1 MSVGKFCTKHGSRV
15 AWYDGRGG
23 VLRHETAGLV
33 KVKKVNNHYALE
45 CWARSGHV
53 CNGHDV
59 TWNAH
64 EGNIMAPVGAAA
76 AAARPGEED
85 DGHTVSR
92 ALAGEPG
99 PAGGPRAPAGEQGA
113 AGAPPAMHS
122 SASRVAAEA
131 RPASDVLADVPAEG
145 PAAIPDDRVHRE
157 PEVTAQGI
165 PGPREPS
172 AEEIERHELTHYPA
186 EPWCEICVQAKAN
199 DLAHRRV
206 DRKGAIIPADQLR
219 LWSGRRGG

>member
-1 MSVGKFCTKHGSRV
+1 
-15 AWYDGRGG
+15 
-23 VLRHETAGLV
+23 
-33 KVKKVNNHYALE
+33 
-45 CWARSGHV
+45 
-53 CNGHDV
+53 
-59 TWNAH
+59 
-64 EGNIMAPVGAAA
+64 
-76 AAARPGEED
+76 
-85 DGHTVSR
+85 
-92 ALAGEPG
+92 
-99 PAGGPRAPAGEQGA
+99 
-113 AGAPPAMHS
+113 MHS

-172 AEEIERHELTHYPA
+172 AEEIERRELTHYPA

-206 DRKGAIIPADQLR
+206 DRKDAIIPLISFDYGQAGEEGDPVNFEFVVGNAASTGSKWSTAIIKKGRADPHRIAAAASRWAELGHSR
-219 LWSGRRGG
+219 VELLSGGAAEFSFITAARKKALQDGI